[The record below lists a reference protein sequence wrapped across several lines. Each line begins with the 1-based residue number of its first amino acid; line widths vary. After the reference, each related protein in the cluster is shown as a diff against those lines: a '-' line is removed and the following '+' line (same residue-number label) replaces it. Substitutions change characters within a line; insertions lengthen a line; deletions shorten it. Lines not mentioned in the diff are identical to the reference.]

1 MRGEHAGRSLRCS
14 YRSPSHIASV
24 AELADAPGLGPGL
37 ERGGS
42 SSLPARTNHPQN
54 LRHTGVMDSEVGLFG
69 SDSVAWRLHAAPA
82 MLTGGL
88 RALLLQVWHPLVADA
103 VASHSEVAR
112 TPWRRYQATVEFV
125 TDVTYGDAEVA
136 RTAINRVRSVHNT
149 VDGVAANGELYSA
162 NDPGLLGYVHATL
175 VDSALRAAAI
185 YGPRISQ
192 PERDTY
198 VAEMAKVASL
208 LGVDDPPR
216 DAASVSE
223 VLIADPAPCST
234 RAGRDLAWLLM
245 LPPLP
250 AWMRPAYGVLFA
262 SAVDLLPRRAA
273 VDLALLPVWR
283 PARPAVRAANTALL
297 AGTQLIANR
306 RSR

>member
-1 MRGEHAGRSLRCS
+1 MD
-14 YRSPSHIASV
+14 
-24 AELADAPGLGPGL
+24 AEA
-37 ERGGS
+37 
-42 SSLPARTNHPQN
+42 
-54 LRHTGVMDSEVGLFG
+54 GLFG
-69 SDSVAWRLHAAPA
+69 PESVAWRLHAAPA

-112 TPWRRYQATVEFV
+112 NPWRRYQATVEFV
-125 TDVTYGDAEVA
+125 NDVTYGDAGVA
-136 RTAINRVRSVHNT
+136 RRAINRVRSVHNT
-149 VDGVAANGELYSA
+149 VSGMAANGELYSA

-175 VDSALRAAAI
+175 VDSALRSAAV
-185 YGPRISQ
+185 YGPRLSRE
-192 PERDTY
+192 ERDRY
-198 VAEMAKVASL
+198 VGEMAVVAEL
-208 LGVDDPPR
+208 LGVVNPPR
-216 DAASVSE
+216 DASAVRT
-223 VLIADPAPCST
+223 VLLADPAPCST

-262 SAVDLLPRRAA
+262 SAVDLLPRRTA

-297 AGTQLIANR
+297 AGTQLVANR
-306 RSR
+306 RRVSGASS

>member
-1 MRGEHAGRSLRCS
+1 MD
-14 YRSPSHIASV
+14 
-24 AELADAPGLGPGL
+24 AD
-37 ERGGS
+37 
-42 SSLPARTNHPQN
+42 T
-54 LRHTGVMDSEVGLFG
+54 GLFG
-69 SDSVAWRLHAAPA
+69 PDSIAWRLHAAPA

-112 TPWRRYQATVEFV
+112 NPWRRYEATVAFV
-125 TDVTYGDAEVA
+125 TDVTYGDQRVA
-136 RTAINRVRSVHNT
+136 RAAINRVRSVHNT
-149 VDGVAANGELYSA
+149 VAGMAADGALYSA
-162 NDPGLLGYVHATL
+162 NDPELLGYVHATL
-175 VDSALRAAAI
+175 VDSALRAAAV
-185 YGPRISQ
+185 YGPRLS
-192 PERDTY
+192 PAERDGY
-198 VAEMAKVASL
+198 VAEMAPVAEL
-208 LGVDDPPR
+208 LGVTDPPR
-216 DAASVSE
+216 DAAAVSS
-223 VLIADPAPCST
+223 LLLADPAPRST

-306 RSR
+306 RRSGTSDVPV

>member
-1 MRGEHAGRSLRCS
+1 
-14 YRSPSHIASV
+14 
-24 AELADAPGLGPGL
+24 
-37 ERGGS
+37 
-42 SSLPARTNHPQN
+42 
-54 LRHTGVMDSEVGLFG
+54 MDSEVGLFG
-69 SDSVAWRLHAAPA
+69 SESVAWRLHAAPA
-82 MLTGGL
+82 MLTAGL

-112 TPWRRYQATVEFV
+112 NPWRRYQATVAFV

-149 VDGVAANGELYSA
+149 VAGVAANGDLYSA

-175 VDSALRAAAI
+175 VDSALSAASV
-185 YGPRISQ
+185 YGPRLS
-192 PERDTY
+192 PAERDSY
-198 VAEMAKVASL
+198 VAEMARVAEL

-216 DAASVSE
+216 DAKAVRQ
-223 VLIADPAPCST
+223 VLLSDSAPRET
-234 RAGRDLAWLLM
+234 RPGRDLAWLLM

-273 VDLALLPVWR
+273 RDLALLPVWR

-297 AGTQLIANR
+297 AGTQIVANR
-306 RSR
+306 RRVSDASSS

>member
-1 MRGEHAGRSLRCS
+1 
-14 YRSPSHIASV
+14 
-24 AELADAPGLGPGL
+24 
-37 ERGGS
+37 
-42 SSLPARTNHPQN
+42 
-54 LRHTGVMDSEVGLFG
+54 MDSDVGLFG
-69 SDSVAWRLHAAPA
+69 PESVAWRLHSAPA

-112 TPWRRYQATVEFV
+112 NPWRRYQATVAFI

-136 RTAINRVRSVHNT
+136 RIAINRVRSVHNT
-149 VDGVAANGELYSA
+149 VAGVTADGSLYSA

-175 VDSALRAAAI
+175 VDSALRAASV
-185 YGPRISQ
+185 YGPRLSSAEQ
-192 PERDTY
+192 DRYVSEMAC
-198 VAEMAKVASL
+198 VAEM

-216 DAASVSE
+216 SASAASE
-223 VLIADPAPCST
+223 VLLADPAPRST
-234 RAGRDLAWLLM
+234 RPGRDLAWLLM

-306 RSR
+306 RRPVAPGTIL

>member
-1 MRGEHAGRSLRCS
+1 MDAGEA
-14 YRSPSHIASV
+14 
-24 AELADAPGLGPGL
+24 
-37 ERGGS
+37 
-42 SSLPARTNHPQN
+42 
-54 LRHTGVMDSEVGLFG
+54 LFG
-69 SDSVAWRLHAAPA
+69 PESVAWRLHAAPA

-112 TPWRRYQATVEFV
+112 NPWRRYKATVEFV
-125 TDVTYGDAEVA
+125 TDVTYGDAEVGRA
-136 RTAINRVRSVHNT
+136 AINRVRSVHNT
-149 VDGVAANGELYSA
+149 VAGVAANGELYSA

-185 YGPRISQ
+185 YGPRISP

-208 LGVDDPPR
+208 LGVEDPPR

-223 VLIADPAPCST
+223 VLLADPAPGST

-273 VDLALLPVWR
+273 VDLALLPVWS

-306 RSR
+306 RRKTTSDVPL

>member
-1 MRGEHAGRSLRCS
+1 MEAG
-14 YRSPSHIASV
+14 
-24 AELADAPGLGPGL
+24 D
-37 ERGGS
+37 
-42 SSLPARTNHPQN
+42 
-54 LRHTGVMDSEVGLFG
+54 GLFG
-69 SDSVAWRLHAAPA
+69 PDSVAWRMHSAPA

-112 TPWRRYQATVEFV
+112 NPWRRYQATVDFV
-125 TDVTYGDAEVA
+125 TDVTYGDGAVA
-136 RTAINRVRSVHNT
+136 RAAINRVRSVHNG
-149 VDGVAANGELYSA
+149 VSGVAANGALYSA
-162 NDPGLLGYVHATL
+162 NDPGLLAYVHATL
-175 VDSALRAAAI
+175 VDSALRAASV
-185 YGPRISQ
+185 YGPRTSSA
-192 PERDTY
+192 ERDGY
-198 VAEMAKVASL
+198 VAEMARVAEL

-216 DAASVSE
+216 DAAAVAE
-223 VLIADPAPCST
+223 VLLGDPAPCST

-297 AGTQLIANR
+297 AGTQFIANR
-306 RSR
+306 RR